1 MLESEKSEFA
11 ANIVWKKLL
20 DKKTICGEDALSSAY
35 KKIPEFQRPQL
46 LRVLVEISKN
56 PDKNPIVSEAVNTG
70 TLEEKA
76 AVIEALASRKD
87 LGDEILAKFAEDG
100 DIRLRLAAA
109 KSLPRDGR
117 LAFLLKLSEDED
129 YEVRRLAAISLGA
142 FGKSNKK
149 EAVSGVM
156 KRLGDPEL
164 LVRNEAE
171 KILIGNQIG
180 EEYLKEIQGKY
191 LNSDSSMASS
201 IVVLGDLKFTA
212 ASQDIHKILIE
223 KNNDEI
229 KRRALM
235 ALGRLEYF
243 PSAKDA
249 AKSAGSANPE
259 VRRAA
264 AFALGNLKDKETFEA
279 IAKLANDSEDEVS
292 AEALSGIAK
301 IADPFFLDTV
311 AGCIKKVKARD
322 IVRSSAARAAG
333 KIKESSAEIK
343 KSLKRICV
351 DKTIPVMG
359 MGDEFDSD
367 YARASAAWAL
377 VDIALMEPAFAKEAK
392 DILTVLQM
400 PLEKQNEKLQ
410 SSEALIEYSR
420 QAEKYLNGEECSTA
434 SKVTPV
440 KAEMI
445 INPFESK

>member
-1 MLESEKSEFA
+1 
-11 ANIVWKKLL
+11 
-20 DKKTICGEDALSSAY
+20 
-35 KKIPEFQRPQL
+35 
-46 LRVLVEISKN
+46 LRILVEISKT
-56 PDKNPIVSEAVNTG
+56 PDKNPVVSKAVNTG
-70 TLEEKA
+70 TPEEKA
-76 AVIEALASRKD
+76 AVAEALASRKD

-109 KSLPRDGR
+109 RSLPRDGR

-129 YEVRRLAAISLGA
+129 YEVRRLATISLGA
-142 FGKSNKK
+142 FGKSNK

-164 LVRNEAE
+164 LVRNDAE
-171 KILIGNQIG
+171 KMLVGNQIG

-191 LNSDSSMASS
+191 LNSDSGMASS

-212 ASQDIHKILIE
+212 ASQDVHKILIE
-223 KNNDEI
+223 ENNDEV

-235 ALGRLEYF
+235 ALGRLGYF

-249 AKSAGSANPE
+249 AKSAGSANSE

-279 IAKLANDSEDEVS
+279 IAKLANDSEAEVS

-311 AGCIKKVKARD
+311 VGCIKKVKAD
-322 IVRSSAARAAG
+322 YIVRSAAARAAG
-333 KIKESSAEIK
+333 KIKGSSAEIQ
-343 KSLKRICV
+343 KSLKRICA
-351 DKTIPVMG
+351 DRTIPVMG
-359 MGDEFDSD
+359 GGDEFDSD
-367 YARASAAWAL
+367 YARAAAAWAL

-392 DILTVLQM
+392 DVLAVLQT

-410 SSEALIEYSR
+410 SSEALTEYSR

-434 SKVTPV
+434 SKITPA
-440 KAEMI
+440 KAGMI
-445 INPFESK
+445 INPYLKME